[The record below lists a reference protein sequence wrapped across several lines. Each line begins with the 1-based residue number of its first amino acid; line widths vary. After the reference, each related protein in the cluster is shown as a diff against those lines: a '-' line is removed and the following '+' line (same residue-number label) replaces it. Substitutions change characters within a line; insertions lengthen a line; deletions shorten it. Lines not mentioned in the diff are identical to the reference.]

1 LVRNVGAALR
11 ESADTGVWVCPCADA
26 PSISMIDRVIVGL
39 LNIESPSQKL
49 KSEYQ
54 SFRAAILCDSAQKEK
69 NKGLKKVTRGAEVKC
84 FK

>member
-1 LVRNVGAALR
+1 
-11 ESADTGVWVCPCADA
+11 
-26 PSISMIDRVIVGL
+26 MIDRVIVGL

-69 NKGLKKVTRGAEVKC
+69 NKGLKKVTRGADELNALNW